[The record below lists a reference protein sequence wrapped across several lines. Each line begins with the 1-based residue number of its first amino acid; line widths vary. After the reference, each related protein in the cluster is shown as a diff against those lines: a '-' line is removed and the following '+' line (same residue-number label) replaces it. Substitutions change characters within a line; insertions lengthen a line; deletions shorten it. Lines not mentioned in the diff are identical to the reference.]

1 MLKRF
6 RSYHRWFFILST
18 IITIS
23 FSRTELLSNLYVQ
36 IILTVISVSIFGIP
50 HGTFDFELIKSNKLI
65 SNFFKSSNRFG
76 FSYLVLAALLALIW
90 LGVPSFALS
99 FFLLTSVYHWGESDA
114 RAPEDSSCLEL
125 VRYLIEFSFYG
136 TALISLSSVFH
147 REILINLFSILSN
160 QATATNL
167 VNILNSISHLIIF
180 FSFLLLNYYSF
191 RAKINKALEILLV
204 TLAML
209 YCEPLIGF
217 IIYFCFLHSPKH
229 ILDFFEKGDVP
240 KKFFTKLLIGTIV
253 SLIFMFLIF
262 LYINGLSV
270 DDINLQI
277 FKVVF
282 ISLAGLTIPHVIF
295 VRLWHLRLNSSLSI
309 N

>member
-23 FSRTELLSNLYVQ
+23 LSRTELLSNLYVQ
-36 IILTVISVSIFGIP
+36 IILTANSVSIFGIP

-65 SNFFKSSNRFG
+65 ANFFKSSNRFG
-76 FSYLVLAALLALIW
+76 LSYLVLAALLALIW

-114 RAPEDSSCLEL
+114 RAPKNSSCLEL
-125 VRYLIEFSFYG
+125 ARYLIEFSFYG
-136 TALISLSSVFH
+136 TALISLTSVFH
-147 REILINLFSILSN
+147 RETLINLFSILSN

-167 VNILNSISHLIIF
+167 VNILNSLSYLIIF

-191 RAKINKALEILLV
+191 RGKINKAVEILLV

-240 KKFFTKLLIGTIV
+240 EKFFTKLLIGTIV
-253 SLIFMFLIF
+253 SVIFMFLIF
-262 LYINGLSV
+262 LYINGLSIEN
-270 DDINLQI
+270 INLQI

-295 VRLWHLRLNSSLSI
+295 VRLWHLKTQFLT
-309 N
+309 